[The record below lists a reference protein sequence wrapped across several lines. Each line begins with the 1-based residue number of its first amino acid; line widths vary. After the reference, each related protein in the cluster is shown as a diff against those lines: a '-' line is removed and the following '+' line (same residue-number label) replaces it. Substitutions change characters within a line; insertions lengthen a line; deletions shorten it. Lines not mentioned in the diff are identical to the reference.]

1 MENKYV
7 APSLKVLGSLGELT
21 LTKEKVEHL
30 TPDGYSFM
38 KIVLTS

>member
-1 MENKYV
+1 MKQLYV
-7 APSLKVLGSLGELT
+7 APSLEVLGSLGELT